1 MNHQVIFLDWDN
13 KKKLVPASFFTF
25 KNSYEI
31 KVYLSLKCG
40 IVITVI
46 IILIT
51 KKPVKVFFLFT
62 MLMEKSSWKIK

>member
-1 MNHQVIFLDWDN
+1 MNHQVMFLDWDN

-46 IILIT
+46 IYFNY
-51 KKPVKVFFLFT
+51 K
-62 MLMEKSSWKIK
+62 EAS